1 MGYETKYQITAK
13 LVVTVVAALCVGLV
27 RAAYMRYAP
36 GAPAVEMPAAAQ
48 GVRVLTHRFVPLDQ
62 YIPAAA
68 GEVVGIPN
76 HDPLL
81 LVVDV
86 PEVSSSTRACPCS
99 ALVAGKNSVPRR
111 TTRRR
116 PCVLQCTVSDPA
128 SGRRRRC
135 RRPSPRCRLRTAA
148 TALPPSKRARAPPC
162 PTACCRHR
170 HAHGRSPRGPAGF
183 RPPTPRAATPLSGGR
198 MPRGVDGVEVGPVDQ
213 QHRHYPGGVV
223 QRRRMQRG
231 RTVVR
236 TRVNVRSA
244 TEQHPHHP
252 AGRLERRHVQGG
264 RAVVRPRAGLGSAV
278 EQEDRR
284 RRRVARRGP
293 MQRGIAPG
301 VVPPDAGAVVQQHP
315 RHRNRVPP
323 RRRVQRR
330 DALRGRR
337 PDVSP
342 ARREN
347 GRSRAAAARGR
358 VVQRGRRCRIGNVR
372 ARAALEQNRRGLARR
387 RLRRCGAGSRRSG
400 GTGGTGGIG
409 PGRSSSACSATPGRA
424 ARRRSAAA
432 RPTAL
437 RPPAAPGRR
446 RPVQGGRAVQVRP
459 PVCRPPSTRT
469 TCGRDGRRV
478 PPAR

>member
-1 MGYETKYQITAK
+1 MSSS
-13 LVVTVVAALCVGLV
+13 VAS
-27 RAAYMRYAP
+27 MPAP
-36 GAPAVEMPAAAQ
+36 HRSNSAPALQACARADASNGLLPSSARAWTLAPRSSRISTADAACRDAAQWRGACPAA
-48 GVRVLTHRFVPLDQ
+48 
-62 YIPAAA
+62 
-68 GEVVGIPN
+68 
-76 HDPLL
+76 
-81 LVVDV
+81 
-86 PEVSSSTRACPCS
+86 S
-99 ALVAGKNSVPRR
+99 
-111 TTRRR
+111 
-116 PCVLQCTVSDPA
+116 
-128 SGRRRRC
+128 
-135 RRPSPRCRLRTAA
+135 
-148 TALPPSKRARAPPC
+148 TALRSAPY
-162 PTACCRHR
+162 
-170 HAHGRSPRGPAGF
+170 
-183 RPPTPRAATPLSGGR
+183 
-198 MPRGVDGVEVGPVDQ
+198 
-213 QHRHYPGGVV
+213 RHYPGGVV

-264 RAVVRPRAGLGSAV
+264 RAVVRPARRSRLRGRARGPPTPTRRPTRPDAAGYRP
-278 EQEDRR
+278 RR
-284 RRRVARRGP
+284 RAPRRRG
-293 MQRGIAPG
+293 RGPAT
-301 VVPPDAGAVVQQHP
+301 PPPPKP
-315 RHRNRVPP
+315 RPP

-400 GTGGTGGIG
+400 GTGGIG

-478 PPAR
+478 PPAT